1 MHRYM
6 HNTYRVAKTF
16 PIKKHV
22 RLTSSSSSSSG
33 RRPRA
38 FRSMLETGEP
48 APGGHRVGKYRTG
61 QEDRLPV
68 NTGQGRK
75 TGYQLIQDRTGR
87 KATGEYGTYLRY
99 FFELYNIFSLVTNTF
114 KIAY

>member
-1 MHRYM
+1 LIFFFYQFEHCVPQDAQIHALHIQHR
-6 HNTYRVAKTF
+6 VVKTF

-22 RLTSSSSSSSG
+22 GLTSSSSSSSSG

-38 FRSMLETGEP
+38 FRSILETGEP

-68 NTGQGRK
+68 NTGQDRK
-75 TGYQLIQDRTGR
+75 TGYQLIQDRAGR
-87 KATGEYGTYLRY
+87 QAT
-99 FFELYNIFSLVTNTF
+99 S
-114 KIAY
+114 